1 MPDFTTLGVPVHHWP
16 RLVKASE
23 ITLHLQYNTATFTS
37 PYTRTSQTT
46 ELPGALHQVEASF
59 PAVVAAHVGELR
71 AFFASLR
78 GGAGRFIFPALPCR
92 YAPRALGAPL
102 RVTVLPLTVDDAH
115 ITADDTHIT
124 ADATTVPLEAVFT
137 ASTCPDDNTIVG
149 TLWLNS
155 QRAPLQVGS
164 PVSWDDATH
173 WRHLHTVVAM
183 EHNRTTGACT
193 LTVEP
198 PMRERPTP
206 STPIDVHAPSGIF
219 RLTDDGQ
226 GALRQAGRTT
236 SFTVSAVQA
245 FPISISVVPA

>member
-16 RLVKASE
+16 RLVKPADV
-23 ITLHLQYNTATFTS
+23 TLHLRFNTATFTS
-37 PYTRTSQTT
+37 PYTGTSQTT
-46 ELPGALHQVEASF
+46 ELPGALHQLDAAF
-59 PAVVAAHVGELR
+59 PAVAPARVGELR
-71 AFFASLR
+71 AFIASLR
-78 GGAGRFIFPALPCR
+78 GGAGRFIFPAVACR

-102 RVTVLPLTVDDAH
+102 RVTVIPLTADDDH
-115 ITADDTHIT
+115 ITADNTHIT
-124 ADATTVPLEAVFT
+124 ADATTVQLEAVFT
-137 ASTCPDDNTIVG
+137 ATTCPDDFTIVG

-155 QRAPLQVGS
+155 QRAPLQVGA
-164 PVSWDDATH
+164 PISWDDATG

-183 EHNRTTGACT
+183 EHDRTTGACT

-219 RLTDDGQ
+219 RLADDGQ

-245 FPISISVVPA
+245 FPIAVSA